1 METDNSPVTYVVEL
15 IEANDQITAL
25 NKSVQELTDEKT
37 SKIKSKSLLIFLVH
51 LLSSLFNLNSKLF
64 NVLLNRIKLRH
75 EQNIFK

>member
-1 METDNSPVTYVVEL
+1 MYVVEL

-25 NKSVQELTDEKT
+25 NKTVQELTDEKT
-37 SKIKSKSLLIFLVH
+37 SNIKSKSLLIFLVH